1 MLHPT
6 FPLKFYGIMSI
17 ASILVAVHISL
28 VMRLTEIPNLLH
40 GNILIWAVGGFLVW
54 ERRKQ
59 LTWANSPLSFGLGLG
74 IVAIVLYINLSR
86 DGYHTFLRFT
96 PLVSAIGLGLLA
108 SGYQGLK
115 QYQPELTMFFL
126 TALPPGLVD
135 KLAEWDILTAR
146 SSHFLL
152 HYLGID
158 VYRNGSL
165 ITVGSAMQTVNNT
178 VNVAKSCAGSV
189 TMVQLWV
196 LAIIGIFLVPTKI
209 WQKLTIP
216 VIAMASAYFVN
227 VIRVAILAILV
238 TNKPVFTYWHEG
250 LGGQIFPIAA
260 IVLWGLICKFLIL
273 REPPINNQDHQV

>member
-1 MLHPT
+1 MLHPV
-6 FPLKFYGIMSI
+6 FPLKLYGLMSI
-17 ASILVAVHISL
+17 AAILVAVHISL

-40 GNILIWAVGGFLVW
+40 GSILIWAVGGFLVW

-59 LTWANSPLSFGLGLG
+59 LTWANSSLSFGLGLG

-96 PLVSAIGLGLLA
+96 PLVSAISLGLLA

-115 QYQPELTMFFL
+115 QYQSELTMLLL

-135 KLAEWDILTAR
+135 KLAEWDLLTAR

-152 HYLGID
+152 HYLGLD

-165 ITVGSAMQTVNNT
+165 ISVGSTAIDNT

-196 LAIIGIFLVPTKI
+196 LAIIGIFLLPTKL
-209 WQKLTIP
+209 WQKFTIP
-216 VIAMASAYFVN
+216 VVAMASAYFVN
-227 VIRVAILAILV
+227 VIRVAILAAIV

-273 REPPINNQDHQV
+273 RNPEKT

>member
-6 FPLKFYGIMSI
+6 FPLKLYGIISI
-17 ASILVAVHISL
+17 ASILVATHISL
-28 VMRLTEIPNLLH
+28 VMRLPEIPNLFYGSLV
-40 GNILIWAVGGFLVW
+40 IWAVGVFLVW
-54 ERRKQ
+54 ERRKE
-59 LTWANSPLSFGLGLG
+59 LTWVNSLVGYGLGLG
-74 IVAIVLYINLSR
+74 IVAIVLWVNLSR

-96 PLVSAIGLGLLA
+96 PFLSGLGLGLLA

-115 QYQPELTMFFL
+115 QYQPELTMFLL

-135 KLAEWDILTAR
+135 KLAEWDVLTAR
-146 SSHFLL
+146 SAHFLL
-152 HYLGID
+152 HYLGIN

-165 ITVGSAMQTVNNT
+165 ISVGSTAIENT

-196 LAIIGIFLVPTKI
+196 LAIVGIFLVPTKL
-209 WQKLTIP
+209 WQKMIIP
-216 VIAMASAYFVN
+216 VVAMACAYFVN

-238 TNKPVFTYWHEG
+238 SNKPVFTYWHEG
-250 LGGQIFPIAA
+250 LGGQIFPIMA

-273 REPPINNQDHQV
+273 RNPQET

>member
-1 MLHPT
+1 MLLSS
-6 FPLKFYGIMSI
+6 FPLKLYGIISI

-28 VMRLTEIPNLLH
+28 VMRLPEIPNLLY
-40 GNILIWAVGGFLVW
+40 GSMIIWAVGGFLVW
-54 ERRKQ
+54 ERRKE
-59 LTWANSPLSFGLGLG
+59 LTWANSLLGYGLGLG
-74 IVAIVLYINLSR
+74 IVAIALYINLSR

-96 PLVSAIGLGLLA
+96 PFVSAIGLGLLA
-108 SGYQGLK
+108 SGHQGLK
-115 QYQPELTMFFL
+115 QYQSELTMLLL

-135 KLAEWDILTAR
+135 KLAEWDLLTAR

-152 HYLGID
+152 HYVGVD

-165 ITVGSAMQTVNNT
+165 ISVGSAMQTVNNT

-196 LAIIGIFLVPTKI
+196 LAIVGIFLVPTKL
-209 WQKLTIP
+209 WQKIIIP

-238 TNKPVFTYWHEG
+238 TNKPIFTYWHEG
-250 LGGQIFPIAA
+250 LGGHIFPIAA
-260 IVLWGLICKFLIL
+260 IVLWGLICKFIIL
-273 REPPINNQDHQV
+273 RSPEET